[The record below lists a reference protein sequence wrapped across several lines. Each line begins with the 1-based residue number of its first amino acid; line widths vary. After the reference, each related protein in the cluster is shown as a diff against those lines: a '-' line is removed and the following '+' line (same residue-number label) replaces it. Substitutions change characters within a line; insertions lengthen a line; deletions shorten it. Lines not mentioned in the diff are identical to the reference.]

1 MSIKLK
7 VKKKRKTVWSIIP
20 NLKKLKVLYKPTVT
34 MNELTDTLYNTKP
47 YYLNDMG
54 LSVYPNGSDVEK
66 KEALY
71 MWGLLKDWSTPDG
84 EQLYVWEKKCPHD
97 GKFKNIRYGTRKDFD
112 KVVAQRINNEDKI
125 TK

>member
-54 LSVYPNGSDVEK
+54 LSAYPNGSDVDYSRIGQLLTENSCMCGK
-66 KEALY
+66 RNVPMTESSKTSDMVRARTLTRWLPKE
-71 MWGLLKDWSTPDG
+71 
-84 EQLYVWEKKCPHD
+84 
-97 GKFKNIRYGTRKDFD
+97 
-112 KVVAQRINNEDKI
+112 
-125 TK
+125 